1 MKITKVR
8 FQNLNSLVGTWCIDF
23 MDHAYLESSLF
34 AITGPTGAGKS
45 TLLDA
50 ICLALYGR
58 TPRLEKITK
67 SSNEIMSRHTG
78 LCFAEVE
85 FESMQGTFRC
95 HWSQHRSRKKGSGDL
110 QQPKH
115 EIADIVSGT
124 ILESRMRNV
133 LEKVEQVTGM
143 DFDRFTRSTLLAQG
157 GFAAFLQAK
166 PDERAP
172 LLEQI
177 TGSKIYSQIS
187 IQVHEIYNLEKEK
200 CAILEKDLTHIT
212 ILSQSD
218 EDALT
223 LTLQNA
229 QKSSNQIKT
238 TLTTLRAQQLWL
250 TTLASLQTA
259 IKSHND
265 QLNALAQ
272 EYEKKKAALT
282 ALPLA
287 LAAKE
292 LEPFLLE
299 IERITASLETNKKT
313 SHTLQKKENNLL
325 PAMEHITKKI
335 ALHIK
340 TLQEVEKTR
349 ETGLQ
354 EIQKVV
360 QLDHSIRS
368 ETKHVN
374 TQSEELLNLEKER
387 VTLQATIAA
396 LQKYFHTIRQSATRV
411 DTFFEERSD
420 EEELI
425 TEYLLIEKK
434 IKQLLQQRK
443 HQRKKPEFFGQ
454 NKGSTER
461 IQITE
466 TIAGLHTESG
476 NVKKELDF
484 LQSKLQLL
492 IRIQSLEEERK
503 RLLHGEPC
511 PLCGSTTHPY
521 HSKKVVEI
529 SKDERLSHLIE
540 IQEML
545 HNRAI
550 DWKKNKKEQ
559 EQLSKKLLI
568 STSNLEHAV
577 KQSEVCQTNLEGKE
591 KSLIQQKKTLSVLLD
606 KRQNF
611 FADKDTTEQTS
622 ILENQ
627 VNKSRKL
634 LEELQQEHQL
644 KDKELTAIKSR
655 LLQLKDERKRQN
667 QEFLSRKNL
676 YEKALHNSPF
686 TSTSTEAFLKAKLP
700 HNEIDSL
707 QNLKNR
713 LQKQQTELEGLL
725 HDKNKRFKTE
735 LSRQLTKED
744 AQAIQIDLAEN
755 EQKVEEAQATTIATK
770 EQLQQN
776 TLQKQKSQQQLSKI
790 AIQKKLF
797 RRWSRLHM
805 LIGSADGK
813 KFRNFA
819 QGLTF
824 ELMVAQANHHLK
836 KMNNRYILIR
846 DTNQPLNLNVIDT
859 YQAGEIRSTKNLS
872 GGESFLISLA
882 LALGLSR
889 MSSNTIR
896 VDSLFLDEG
905 FGSLDE
911 EALESALDTLSDL
924 QEENKLIGVISHVAA
939 LKERIPLQI
948 EIFRET
954 GGKSRMKGP
963 GISRE

>member
-8 FQNLNSLVGTWCIDF
+8 FQNLNSLAGTWCIDF
-23 MDHAYLESSLF
+23 TNPAYLESSLF

-85 FESMQGTFRC
+85 FETMQGTFRC

-115 EIADIVSGT
+115 EIADIVSGA

-133 LEKVEQVTGM
+133 LEKVETVTGM

-187 IQVHEIYNLEKEK
+187 IQVHEQYNLEKEK
-200 CAILEKDLTHIT
+200 CTILENDLGHIVLLT
-212 ILSQSD
+212 RNE
-218 EDALT
+218 EDALI
-223 LTLQNA
+223 LALQTA
-229 QKSSNQIKT
+229 QKSFEQIKAA
-238 TLTTLRAQQLWL
+238 LTALRAQQHWL
-250 TTLASLQTA
+250 TNLANLQTE
-259 IKSHND
+259 IKSHEN
-265 QLNALAQ
+265 QLNILAQ
-272 EYEKKKAALT
+272 EYEKKKQALS

-292 LEPFLLE
+292 LEPLFLE
-299 IERITASLETNKKT
+299 IERITASLQTNHKT
-313 SHTLQKKENNLL
+313 SSTLQKKEKISL
-325 PAMEHITKKI
+325 PAMERITQKI
-335 ALHIK
+335 IRHTK
-340 TLQEVEKTR
+340 SLQVVELDRKA
-349 ETGLQ
+349 GLK
-354 EIQKVV
+354 EIQKVI
-360 QLDHSIRS
+360 QLDHSIRF
-368 ETKHVN
+368 ETKLAS
-374 TQSEELLNLEKER
+374 TLGKELLTLEKE
-387 VTLQATIAA
+387 QKKIQKNIAA
-396 LQKYFHTIRQSATRV
+396 LQHDLQTTRQSKTRV
-411 DTFFEERSD
+411 DTFFEERAND
-420 EEELI
+420 EELI

-434 IKQLLQQRK
+434 IKQLLQLRK
-443 HQRKKPEFFGQ
+443 RELKKSAIFSQ
-454 NKGSTER
+454 NGDNTE
-461 IQITE
+461 QIPISE
-466 TIAGLHTESG
+466 TITGLPTESG

-503 RLLHGEPC
+503 RLIHDEPC
-511 PLCGSTTHPY
+511 PLCGSTNHPY
-521 HSKKVVEI
+521 RSKKVVEI
-529 SKDERLSHLIE
+529 SEDERLSHLIG

-545 HNRAI
+545 HNRAN

-559 EQLSKKLLI
+559 EQLSKQLLLT
-568 STSNLEHAV
+568 TSNLEHTIE
-577 KQSEVCQTNLEGKE
+577 QNEVLQKTLEIKD
-591 KSLIQQKKTLSVLLD
+591 KDRIQQKILLSGLLD
-606 KRQNF
+606 KRLNLF
-611 FADKDTTEQTS
+611 SDKDTTEQTNT
-622 ILENQ
+622 LENQ
-627 VNKSRKL
+627 VKIARTL
-634 LEELQQEHQL
+634 LESLQQEHQL
-644 KDKELTAIKSR
+644 NDKELTATRSR
-655 LLQLKDERKRQN
+655 LLQLKEEQKRQN
-667 QEFLSRKNL
+667 QELLSRKKL
-676 YEKALHNSPF
+676 YEHALHNSPF
-686 TSTSTEAFLKAKLP
+686 ASSKAFLKAKLP
-700 HNEIDSL
+700 HTEIDSL
-707 QNLKNR
+707 QNTNDR
-713 LQKQQTELEGLL
+713 LQKQQTELQGLL
-725 HDKNKRFKTE
+725 HDKNKRYKFE
-735 LSRQLTKED
+735 LARQLTKENEE
-744 AQAIQIDLAEN
+744 AINDDIEKN
-755 EQKVEEAQATTIATK
+755 EQKVEELQTTVIATK

-776 TLQKQKSQQQLSKI
+776 SVQKEKSFQKQNKLT
-790 AIQKKLF
+790 IQKVICS
-797 RRWSRLHM
+797 RWSRLHM

-824 ELMVAQANHHLK
+824 EMMVGHANHHLK

-846 DTNQPLNLNVIDT
+846 DTSQPLNLNVIDT

-889 MSSNTIR
+889 MASNTIR

-911 EALESALDTLSDL
+911 EALESALDTLAGL

-948 EIFRET
+948 EISRET
-954 GGKSRMKGP
+954 GGKSNMKGP

>member
-1 MKITKVR
+1 MKLTKVR
-8 FQNLNSLVGTWCIDF
+8 FQNLNSLAGSWCIDF
-23 MDHAYLESSLF
+23 TDTAYLESSLF

-50 ICLALYGR
+50 ICLAMYGR

-78 LCFAEVE
+78 VCFAEVE
-85 FESMQGTFRC
+85 FETMQGAFRC
-95 HWSQHRSRKKGSGDL
+95 HWSQHRSRKKGSGEL

-133 LEKVEQVTGM
+133 LEKVEKVTGM

-177 TGSKIYSQIS
+177 TGSRIYSQIS
-187 IQVHEIYNLEKEK
+187 TQAHERYNEEKEK
-200 CAILEKDLTHIT
+200 LAILQKDLGHIVL
-212 ILSQSD
+212 LSRSE

-223 LTLQNA
+223 LALQNS
-229 QKSSNQIKT
+229 QKSFAQTKT
-238 TLTTLRAQQLWL
+238 ALVALRAQQLWL
-250 TTLASLQTA
+250 VTLASLQIE
-259 IKSHND
+259 IKSHKD
-265 QLNALAQ
+265 QLNALAH
-272 EYEKKKAALT
+272 EHENKKQALST
-282 ALPLA
+282 LPLA

-292 LEPFLLE
+292 LEPLLLE
-299 IERITASLETNKKT
+299 IERITATLEINQKT
-313 SHTLQKKENNLL
+313 SLTLQAKENSLF
-325 PAMEHITKKI
+325 PAREHIIKKI

-340 TLQEVEKTR
+340 MLQEAEKKRDT
-349 ETGLQ
+349 ELK
-354 EIQKVV
+354 EIQKVI
-360 QLDHSIRS
+360 QLDYSIRS

-374 TQSEELLNLEKER
+374 IQSEELLNLEKEHEK
-387 VTLQATIAA
+387 LKKSIAA
-396 LQKYFHTIRQSATRV
+396 FQKDLHITRQSTAKIES
-411 DTFFEERSD
+411 FFEERSN

-425 TEYLLIEKK
+425 TEYLLIEQK

-443 HQRKKPEFFGQ
+443 
-454 NKGSTER
+454 TENTKAHCTTQ
-461 IQITE
+461 IKDGTECVQITG
-466 TIAGLHTESG
+466 TITGLQKESG
-476 NVKKELDF
+476 DVKKELDF

-503 RLLHGEPC
+503 RLLHDEPC

-529 SKDERLSHLIE
+529 SEDERLSHLIE

-559 EQLSKKLLI
+559 EHLSKKLLI
-568 STSNLEHAV
+568 STSNLEHALQ
-577 KQSEVCQTNLEGKE
+577 QSQVCQTTLKRKE
-591 KSLIQQKKTLSVLLD
+591 KDRIQQNKTLSALLD
-606 KRQNF
+606 KRKILF
-611 FADKDTTEQTS
+611 GDKETTEQTN
-622 ILENQ
+622 ILETQ
-627 VNKSRKL
+627 VKISREL
-634 LEELQQEHQL
+634 LDGLQREHQL

-655 LLQLKDERKRQN
+655 LLQLKDEQERQQ
-667 QEFLSRKNL
+667 QELLSRKQL
-676 YEKALHNSPF
+676 YKKALHGSPF
-686 TSTSTEAFLKAKLP
+686 SSTKDFLRAKLP
-700 HNEIDSL
+700 HAEIDSL
-707 QNLKNR
+707 QSLKER
-713 LQKQQTELEGLL
+713 LQKQQTKLQSLL
-725 HDKNKRFKTE
+725 HDKNKRFTFE
-735 LSRQLTKED
+735 LDKQLTKKD
-744 AQAIQIDLAEN
+744 DKAIELDIEKN
-755 EQKVEEAQATTIATK
+755 EQKGEEVQTTIIATK

-776 TLQKQKSQQQLSKI
+776 TIQKRKSQQQLSKI
-790 AIQKKLF
+790 TIQKELF
-797 RRWSRLHM
+797 SRWSRLHM

-824 ELMVAQANHHLK
+824 ELMVAQANHHLTR
-836 KMNNRYILIR
+836 MNNRYILIR

-889 MSSNTIR
+889 MASNTIR

-911 EALESALDTLSDL
+911 EALESALDTLAGL
-924 QEENKLIGVISHVAA
+924 QEENKLIGVISHIAA

-948 EIFRET
+948 EITRES

-963 GISRE
+963 GISKE

>member
-23 MDHAYLESSLF
+23 TDPAYLESSLF

-67 SSNEIMSRHTG
+67 SSNEIMSRHSG

-85 FESMQGTFRC
+85 FETMQGAFRC

-115 EIADIVSGT
+115 EIADIVSGI

-133 LEKVEQVTGM
+133 LEKVEEVTGM

-187 IQVHEIYNLEKEK
+187 IQVHERYNLEKEK

-212 ILSQSD
+212 ILSQSE

-223 LTLQNA
+223 FALQNA
-229 QKSSNQIKT
+229 QRSSNQIKT
-238 TLTTLRAQQLWL
+238 ALTALQAQQLWL
-250 TTLASLQTA
+250 TTLASLQTE

-265 QLNALAQ
+265 QLNDLAQ

-299 IERITASLETNKKT
+299 IERITASLTTNQKT
-313 SHTLQKKENNLL
+313 SHTLQEKENCLL
-325 PAMEHITKKI
+325 PAMRHITKKI

-340 TLQEVEKTR
+340 TLQEVEKTK

-360 QLDHSIRS
+360 QLDHAIRS
-368 ETKHVN
+368 EKKYVN
-374 TQSEELLNLEKER
+374 TQSEELLSLEKEQ
-387 VTLQATIAA
+387 VKFQATIAA
-396 LQKYFHTIRQSATRV
+396 LQKDLHRIRQSAKRV
-411 DTFFEERSD
+411 DAFFEERSD

-443 HQRKKPEFFGQ
+443 YESKRSEFSDQ
-454 NKGSTER
+454 NIGSTER
-461 IQITE
+461 IQITA
-466 TIAGLHTESG
+466 TIAGLHMDSG

-503 RLLHGEPC
+503 RLLPDAPC

-521 HSKKVVEI
+521 HNKKVVEI

-545 HNRAI
+545 HNRSI

-559 EQLSKKLLI
+559 EQLSKQLLI
-568 STSNLEHAV
+568 STSNLKHAV
-577 KQSEVCQTNLEGKE
+577 KQSEVCQTHLEEKE
-591 KSLIQQKKTLSVLLD
+591 KNSTQQKKTLSTLLN
-606 KRQNF
+606 KRQNL

-622 ILENQ
+622 ILETQ
-627 VNKSRKL
+627 AIKSRKL
-634 LEELQQEHQL
+634 LEKVQQEHQF

-655 LLQLKDERKRQN
+655 LLQLKDEQNRQN
-667 QEFLSRKNL
+667 QELLSRKNL

-686 TSTSTEAFLKAKLP
+686 VSSEAFLKAKLP
-700 HNEIDSL
+700 HSEIDSL
-707 QNLKNR
+707 QSLKDR
-713 LQKQQTELEGLL
+713 LQKQQTELQSLL
-725 HDKNKRFKTE
+725 HDKNKRFKIE
-735 LSRQLTKED
+735 LARQLTKED
-744 AQAIQIDLAEN
+744 AQVVQIDLAEN
-755 EQKVEEAQATTIATK
+755 EQKVEKVQTAIIATK
-770 EQLQQN
+770 EQLRQNSIQKHQYLHQQ
-776 TLQKQKSQQQLSKI
+776 SKI
-790 AIQKKLF
+790 SIQKKLF
-797 RRWSRLHM
+797 SRWSRLHM

-846 DTNQPLNLNVIDT
+846 DTDQPLNLNVIDT
-859 YQAGEIRSTKNLS
+859 YQAGEVRSTKNLS

-911 EALESALDTLSDL
+911 EALESALDTLADL

-948 EIFRET
+948 EISRET
-954 GGKSRMKGP
+954 GGKSRIKGS